1 MHYPDEQ
8 QILSLL
14 RELITQSGMT
24 AGDLENEIGWEPG
37 RLGGFLAGQG
47 SLSLRDFFAI
57 LALLEVGTADFFSR
71 AYGLEPREAAFFSVE
86 QVPELRFGE
95 SQRVIKEALSRRSV
109 WKKER
114 ADP

>member
-37 RLGGFLAGQG
+37 RLGGVLAGQG

-57 LALLEVGTADFFSR
+57 VSLLEVGTSDFFSR
-71 AYGLEPREAAFFSVE
+71 VYGLEPREAVLMPIE
-86 QVPELRFGE
+86 QITELRFEE
-95 SQRVIKEALSRRSV
+95 SQRVIKEALSRRTT
-109 WKKER
+109 WKRER
-114 ADP
+114 ADL